1 MKMIRRSIMRKK
13 IAALTIGILL
23 GISMVMPVMA
33 ASSPNAGTVTRS
45 VTAPVTAGKSS
56 GYNLSDS
63 EKLLTATTPLEA
75 AMLAGGFIF
84 DSGMVGGNPI
94 ALISAASDPA
104 FIANVKAALLKDA
117 SVRATIA
124 QYGAGTDGVYNL
136 DKGSVLSG
144 AQYVGDA
151 QVTISL
157 PGVPEGYNVV
167 LMVYRLGSKTPTIVK
182 PTKLKNGKYVATLPL
197 PCSWY
202 AVTGK

>member
-1 MKMIRRSIMRKK
+1 MKKK
-13 IAALTIGILL
+13 LAALTMGILL
-23 GISMVMPVMA
+23 GVSMVMPVMA
-33 ASSPNAGTVTRS
+33 ASSPNASTVTRN

-56 GYNLSDS
+56 GYNLSDA

-75 AMLAGGFIF
+75 AMLAGGFNL
-84 DSGMVGGNPI
+84 DSGVVGGVPI
-94 ALISAASDPA
+94 VLLTSAADPA

-117 SVRATIA
+117 SVRAAIA
-124 QYGAGTDGVYNL
+124 QNGAGTDGVYNL
-136 DKGSVLSG
+136 FKGSVLSG

-157 PGVPEGYNVV
+157 PGVPEGHNVV
-167 LMVYRLGSKTPTIVK
+167 LMVYRLGSKTPSIVK
-182 PTKLKNGKYVATLPL
+182 PTKLKDGRYVATLPL